1 MDSATFS
8 GVRPNLFNKGPEQM
22 NSKRSCTEETSAR
35 FVGNT
40 EYDGPSLLQSLLAA
54 VLHVELSRIH
64 EHPLPVEWIHKYEED

>member
-1 MDSATFS
+1 
-8 GVRPNLFNKGPEQM
+8 M

-64 EHPLPVEWIHKYEED
+64 EHPLPVE